1 MSDVRTYRG
10 LSARQRLIDRKER
23 LLAAALERFGGQGY
37 SATTIE
43 TLCTDA
49 KVSTRGFYEC
59 FDSRESLLRALYE
72 QIIAAAEERVKY
84 ALDDSD
90 GTVPGLVHA
99 GLAAYIGYMTDDE
112 RRARI
117 SHVEVR
123 RAGEPLHS
131 ARRRAVYEFAEL
143 VATLA
148 GDRAELTELAGP
160 DRPLDVRRVAIG
172 LVGAVQELII
182 DWVHAT
188 PRPAPEDVITTAEY
202 LFLAAFWRTPAA
214 PAEAAYNGP
223 APGGP
228 PQSAGRSSGHRRS

>member
-10 LSARQRLIDRKER
+10 LSARQRLSER
-23 LLAAALERFGGQGY
+23 RERILAASLDRFGAQGY

-43 TLCTDA
+43 TLCSDA

-72 QIIAAAEERVKY
+72 QIITAADERVKC
-84 ALDDSD
+84 ALDGSD
-90 GTVPGLVHA
+90 GTVPGLVRA

-123 RAGEPLHS
+123 RAGEPLHA
-131 ARRRAVYEFAEL
+131 ARRRAVYQFADL
-143 VATLA
+143 VAAVA
-148 GDRAELTELAGP
+148 GDRAELTQLAGMAG
-160 DRPLDVRRVAIG
+160 LDVRRVAIG

-182 DWVHAT
+182 DWVHSS

-202 LFLAAFWRTPAA
+202 LFLAAFHQRAAASTAPGASNVPVAPAA
-214 PAEAAYNGP
+214 PAVRTAP

-228 PQSAGRSSGHRRS
+228 P